1 MALGN
6 SNPKTQWDF
15 SKNAL
20 IETVKLMKINKN
32 FFVSKKKNKSYEGKL
47 VPSKKCSLQP
57 SLPVVPG
64 GSGSNGEPEERPR
77 FRN

>member
-32 FFVSKKKNKSYEGKL
+32 FF
-47 VPSKKCSLQP
+47 CI
-57 SLPVVPG
+57 
-64 GSGSNGEPEERPR
+64 
-77 FRN
+77 